1 MNKISKRIAISVASV
16 LIAASMIQTA
26 TAAERTT
33 KHRVA
38 ATTNEQVRNA
48 NAWAAP
54 SYLDVDELARLR
66 NGAESAPAGR

>member
-1 MNKISKRIAISVASV
+1 MNKMSKRIAVSVASV
-16 LIAASMIQTA
+16 LIAASMIQAA
-26 TAAERTT
+26 TAGETT
-33 KHRVA
+33 KHRFTVP
-38 ATTNEQVRNA
+38 TSEQVRNA

>member
-1 MNKISKRIAISVASV
+1 MNKTSKRIVVSVASV

-33 KHRVA
+33 KHRFVA
-38 ATTNEQVRNA
+38 ITNEQVRNA

-54 SYLDVDELARLR
+54 SYLDAGELARLR